1 MTDIILSTLNAR
13 YSHCALGLRYL
24 TANMDDLAHCTEI
37 IEFVIDQ
44 RPIDVVEQL
53 LNRNPRIVGFG
64 VYIWN
69 VAVTT
74 EVITILRR
82 IAPAVVIVVG
92 GPEVSYECDEQ
103 TITTLAHHVITGAAD
118 VTFAQVCR
126 NIIAG
131 NPPSQKVI
139 PADQPDLTTLQ
150 LPYHLYSDEDLAHR
164 VLYVE
169 ASRGCPFKCEFC
181 LSALDKTA
189 WPFPLEAFLAALD
202 ILYRRGARQFK
213 FVDRTFN
220 LKTATSA
227 RILQFFLDRLDDRLF
242 VHFEVIPDHLPDAL
256 KSLIRQFP
264 AGCLQF
270 EIGIQSYNLA
280 VQATISRRQ
289 DNVRADENLNWLRHH
304 TGVHLHTDLI
314 FGLPGESLES
324 IGAGFNRLV
333 ALQPHEIQVGILKR
347 LRGAPIARHT
357 GEFHL
362 VFSPLPPYA
371 LLASDQL
378 DFATMQRL
386 NRFARYWDMIAN
398 SGRFTA
404 TLPLILDTDPFAR
417 FLAFSDALYALTKQT
432 HGLALPRLFCLI
444 FDIMSTTMPDSSSH
458 PAEPLER
465 ALMRDF
471 VQSGIKG
478 RPRFGAPQV
487 KTERVN
493 RSQVRTEQSTSK
505 AAHGTRRQAR
515 HVCFTKP
522 VES

>member
-24 TANMDDLAHCTEI
+24 AANMADLSNRTEI
-37 IEFVIDQ
+37 MEFVIDQ

-53 LNRNPRIVGFG
+53 LNQSPRIVGFG

-69 VAVTT
+69 VAETT
-74 EVITILRR
+74 EVIAILRR
-82 IAPAVVIVVG
+82 VAPTVVIVVG

-103 TITTLAHHVITGAAD
+103 AITALAHYVITGAAD

-126 NIIAG
+126 NIVTE

-139 PADQPDLTTLQ
+139 PADQPDLTMLH

-189 WPFPLEAFLAALD
+189 WPFPLEAFLTALD
-202 ILYRRGARQFK
+202 GLYQRGARQFK

-220 LKTATSA
+220 LRTATST
-227 RILQFFLDRLDDRLF
+227 RILQFFLDRLDDQLF

-264 AGCLQF
+264 AGRLQF
-270 EIGIQSYNLA
+270 EVGIQTYNPS

-289 DNVRADENLNWLRHH
+289 DNVRADENLDWLRRH

-314 FGLPGESLES
+314 FGLPGESIES

-347 LRGAPIARHT
+347 LRGAPIARHSR
-357 GEFHL
+357 EFQL
-362 VFSPLPPYA
+362 VFSPSPPYA

-378 DFATMQRL
+378 DFSTMQRL

-398 SGRFTA
+398 SGRFAA
-404 TLPLILDTDPFAR
+404 TLPLILGTDPFAR
-417 FLAFSDALYALTKQT
+417 FLTFSDALYALTKQT
-432 HGLALPRLFCLI
+432 HGIALPRLFCVI
-444 FDIMSTTMPDSSSH
+444 FDIMAGVMTETSH
-458 PAEPLER
+458 HSNEPFVR
-465 ALMRDF
+465 ALLHDF
-471 VQSGIKG
+471 DRSGLKG
-478 RPRFGAPQV
+478 RPGFGVSEV
-487 KTERVN
+487 KRERASSGPSN
-493 RSQVRTEQSTSK
+493 PKS
-505 AAHGTRRQAR
+505 AHGTGRQAR
-515 HVCFTKP
+515 HASVRKRTD
-522 VES
+522 S

>member
-1 MTDIILSTLNAR
+1 MTDIILTTLNAR

-24 TANMDDLAHCTEI
+24 AANMGDLAPRTEI
-37 IEFVIDQ
+37 MEFVIDQ
-44 RPIDVVEQL
+44 RPTDVAEQL
-53 LNRNPRIVGFG
+53 LSRNPRIIGFG

-69 VAVTT
+69 VTVTT
-74 EVITILRR
+74 EVIAILRR
-82 IAPAVVIVVG
+82 VAPSVVVVAG
-92 GPEVSYECDEQ
+92 GPEVSYECEEQ
-103 TITTLAHHVITGAAD
+103 AITALVHYIITGAAD

-126 NIIAG
+126 SIFDG

-139 PADQPDLTTLQ
+139 PATQPDLLTLQ
-150 LPYHLYSDEDLAHR
+150 LPYYLYSDGDLAHR

-202 ILYRRGARQFK
+202 VLYHRGARQFK

-220 LKTATSA
+220 LKAATSA

-242 VHFEVIPDHLPDAL
+242 VHFEVIPDHLPDVL
-256 KSLIRQFP
+256 KSLIQQFP
-264 AGCLQF
+264 TGCLQF
-270 EIGIQSYNLA
+270 EVGIQSYNPA
-280 VQATISRRQ
+280 VQATIGRRQ
-289 DNVRADENLNWLRHH
+289 DNARADENLNWLRHH

-314 FGLPGESLES
+314 FGLPGESLDS

-333 ALQPHEIQVGILKR
+333 ALQPQEIQVGILKR

-357 GEFHL
+357 GEFQL
-362 VFSPLPPYA
+362 IFSPSPPYA

-398 SGRFTA
+398 SGRFAA
-404 TLPLILDTDPFAR
+404 TLPLILDSDPFAR
-417 FLAFSDALYALTKQT
+417 FLTFSDALYAQTKQT
-432 HGLALPRLFCLI
+432 HGVALPRLFCLI
-444 FDIMSTTMPDSSSH
+444 FDIMTTAMTNTSEQPI
-458 PAEPLER
+458 ELLER
-465 ALMRDF
+465 ALICDF

-478 RPRFGAPQV
+478 RPSFGVPHVGMKPA
-487 KTERVN
+487 KTELAA
-493 RSQVRTEQSTSK
+493 SK
-505 AAHGTRRQAR
+505 TAHGTGRQAR
-515 HVCFTKP
+515 HANLEKRVDG
-522 VES
+522 

>member
-1 MTDIILSTLNAR
+1 MTDIILTTLNAR

-24 TANMDDLAHCTEI
+24 AANMGDLARRTEI
-37 IEFVIDQ
+37 VEFTIDQ
-44 RPIDVVEQL
+44 RPIDVAEQL

-74 EVITILRR
+74 EVIAILRR
-82 IAPAVVIVVG
+82 VAPSVVVVAG
-92 GPEVSYECDEQ
+92 GPEVSYECEEQ
-103 TITTLAHHVITGAAD
+103 AITALVHHVITGAAD

-126 NIIAG
+126 NIFDG
-131 NPPSQKVI
+131 NAPSQKVI
-139 PADQPDLTTLQ
+139 PATQPDLLTLQ
-150 LPYHLYSDEDLAHR
+150 LPYYLYSDEDLAHR

-202 ILYRRGARQFK
+202 VLYRRGARQFK

-220 LKTATSA
+220 LKAATSA

-270 EIGIQSYNLA
+270 EVGIQSYNPA

-289 DNVRADENLNWLRHH
+289 DNARADENLKWLRHH

-314 FGLPGESLES
+314 FGLPGESLDS

-333 ALQPHEIQVGILKR
+333 ALQPQEIQVGILKR

-357 GEFHL
+357 CEFQL
-362 VFSPLPPYA
+362 IFSPAPPYA

-398 SGRFTA
+398 SGRFAA
-404 TLPLILDTDPFAR
+404 TLPMILDSDPFAR
-417 FLAFSDALYALTKQT
+417 FLTFSDALYALTKQT
-432 HGLALPRLFCLI
+432 HGVALPRLFCLV
-444 FDIMSTTMPDSSSH
+444 FDIMTTAMTNTSEQ
-458 PAEPLER
+458 AIERLER
-465 ALMRDF
+465 ALMCDF

-478 RPRFGAPQV
+478 RPSFGV
-487 KTERVN
+487 THVN
-493 RSQVRTEQSTSK
+493 MKPARTEPAASTT
-505 AAHGTRRQAR
+505 AHGTGRQAR
-515 HVCFTKP
+515 HANLEKRVDG
-522 VES
+522 